1 MNDVKEKINLLKD
14 VDDLEMLREEVGKF
28 KKDDLIEMFM
38 EMLGN
43 KRKFKKGRKDEVLE
57 ILQEGG
63 SFGVNELSKLV
74 GISDKNISSQLSYL
88 RKDGYK
94 IGTRSNGKKY
104 LENDDV

>member
-1 MNDVKEKINLLKD
+1 MENVKELINGWKD
-14 VDDLEMLREEVGKF
+14 VEDVEELKVDMMNY
-28 KKDDLIEMFM
+28 KKDELVDCMV

-43 KRKFKKGRKDEVLE
+43 SRRFKKGRKDEVLE
-57 ILQEGG
+57 ILNEGG
-63 SFGVNELSKLV
+63 SYGVGELAKMV

-104 LENDDV
+104 LEEV